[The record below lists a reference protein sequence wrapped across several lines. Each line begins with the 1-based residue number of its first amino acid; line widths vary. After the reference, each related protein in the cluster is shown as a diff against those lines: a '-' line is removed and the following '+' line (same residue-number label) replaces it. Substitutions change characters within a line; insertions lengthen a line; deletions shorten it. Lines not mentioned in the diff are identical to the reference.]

1 MTLVSR
7 LAGAAAKLPP
17 AATRQVTVERD
28 LGVLMPDG
36 VALLADHWFPATLR
50 VGSAP
55 TVLLRSPYGRR
66 QLGVVGRLFAE
77 RGYQVLIQS
86 CRGTFGSGGDW
97 VPFRNEQV
105 DGRATLEWVAA
116 QSWFD
121 GQLFTFGPSYLGLTQ
136 WAIAEDAPDF
146 VRAMALSVTS
156 SRFRDAVVYPGG
168 VFALEAGI
176 AWMHQLQHQE
186 GGNLA
191 VIRAIRDTG
200 AVVKKA
206 CEVLP
211 LCDSDTA
218 AIGHP
223 AGFFQDWL
231 THDLPG
237 DTWWDPIDFGRQLAA
252 VPPSTL
258 VGGWYDL
265 FLPAQ
270 LADYRALR
278 AAGREVRLTV
288 GPWTHASPR
297 GMGEAVRD
305 GLEWFDAHVGAVRS
319 ATASDDRANGHH
331 RASPPAGVR
340 LFVMGDD
347 RWEEF
352 AQWPPPADPQP
363 WYLGRGRTLSPD
375 ADRGGSPD
383 RYRYDPADPTPAVG
397 GPALFA
403 KSAGRK
409 DQRPREARADVV
421 TYTSPVL
428 TEALRVV
435 GPISARLYLRSTLDD
450 TDFFVRL
457 CDVSPKG
464 RSINV
469 SDGIVRLSPSNVTKD
484 ADWVFATTID
494 MWPTAHTF
502 KVGHRIR
509 LQVSSG
515 AHPLFARN
523 GGSGEALA
531 TATKLKVADQEIWH
545 DADHPSS
552 LVLPVLATSARARL
566 Q

>member
-1 MTLVSR
+1 MTLLSR
-7 LAGAAAKLPP
+7 LAGTMAKLPP

-28 LGVLMPDG
+28 VATPMPDG
-36 VALLADHWFPATLR
+36 VVLLADRWFPATLR

-66 QLGVVGRLFAE
+66 QLGLIGRLFAE

-97 VPFRNEQV
+97 VPMRNEQA

-116 QSWFD
+116 QTWFD

-136 WAIAEDAPDF
+136 WAVAEGAPDF
-146 VRAMALSVTS
+146 VRAMALNVTS

-168 VFALEAGI
+168 VFALETGI
-176 AWMHQLQHQE
+176 CWLYQLEHQE
-186 GGNLA
+186 RGTVAVLRSMMATGG
-191 VIRAIRDTG
+191 
-200 AVVKKA
+200 VVKSA

-211 LCDSDTA
+211 LSDSDSAVIGRPA
-218 AIGHP
+218 A
-223 AGFFQDWL
+223 FFQDWL
-231 THDLPG
+231 THDTAG
-237 DTWWDPIDFGRQLAA
+237 DAWWDPVDFGRQLAE

-270 LADYRALR
+270 MADYEALR
-278 AAGREVRLTV
+278 AAGREVRVTI

-305 GLEWFDAHVGAVRS
+305 GLEWFDAHVGPAP
-319 ATASDDRANGHH
+319 
-331 RASPPAGVR
+331 SPSGRAGVR

-352 AQWPPPADPQP
+352 AEWPPPAELQT
-363 WYLGRGRTLSPD
+363 WYLGSGGTLSPESD
-375 ADRGGSPD
+375 QGGPPD

-397 GPALFA
+397 GPALNA
-403 KSAGRK
+403 RSAGPK
-409 DQRPREARADVV
+409 DQQPREARSDVV

-428 TEALRVV
+428 PEDLTVI
-435 GPISARLYLRSTLDD
+435 GPLSVRLHLRSTLDD

-464 RSINV
+464 HSTNL
-469 SDGIVRLSPSNVTKD
+469 SDGIVRLTAANVTKD
-484 ADWVFATTID
+484 DDWVFATTIP
-494 MWPTAHTF
+494 MWPTANTF
-502 KVGHRIR
+502 KAGHRIR

-515 AHPLFARN
+515 AYPLFARN
-523 GGSGEALA
+523 PGRGEPLA
-531 TATKLKVADQEIWH
+531 TATKLSVADQEIWH
-545 DADHPSS
+545 DADHPST
-552 LVLPVLATSARARL
+552 LTLPVMATGAAGRL
-566 Q
+566 R